1 MLTGRPP
8 FRGASAFE
16 TINQVL
22 HSDPVTPS
30 MLQPNLPR
38 DLETICLKCLE
49 KDPAKRYASAEEM
62 ADDLARFLRDEPIVA
77 RPVSLPERLWR
88 WSRRNPRVA
97 FLAGFVILL
106 LVTGLPTLT
115 GLWILADSRRI
126 RAEGAERK
134 LESERDIANETSR
147 QARRAIRENFILATE
162 NPEFQR
168 DGMQQARGLLLDKA
182 LIYFQQFTN
191 QRRDDP
197 ELRDDL
203 ADAHERVAHIFNE
216 RGDSVRALAEYQNAA
231 DLLQKLNSAH
241 PGEGMYEH
249 RRANILDAIGDLE
262 YARGRVSVATDA
274 DRRAFD
280 IHQRLAEMY
289 PQNAVFQSGFGRA
302 LFQIGTRQLS
312 SGNLADALR
321 SYARARDI
329 FDDLQ
334 KHNAADDALQA
345 KLCDCLVSLG
355 LIENELGR
363 PIDAGKN
370 FERASE
376 IRTKLYVRFPTPGR
390 RSELA
395 RVQASLANA
404 ISKQDRDDDA
414 VKISQNALDLREEQ
428 VKRNP
433 AVPKYRS
440 ELATSLFDH
449 ASILLSVAP
458 GTSPRF
464 ESVYTLRKRGH
475 DIMFELVKAHGDD
488 VNYQNRLAITKTLLA
503 YCYRVHRNDL
513 ARGEALLTEALQI
526 WEGLV
531 ARKVATPKHRHD
543 HAYGCAQMA
552 LLEIQRRKILQAANL
567 LQKANSILDELL
579 AMQFAASSVRRDLST
594 NLANLTYTYQET
606 RQWQKALT
614 NQMRL
619 IELRDQIARDHPQM
633 PSYRTLAERA
643 RKSMSELAHGF
654 VLTTVPPEDK
664 TAADGRIAYQ
674 LRCKKAWMELAR
686 EFPSV
691 IDFRRQVA
699 TWSVF
704 VGDAYAD
711 ANKEPEA
718 LAAYEEARKVSEQL
732 LLSPNTAAADE
743 NDLGWIHHCIG
754 QHYYRT
760 KQLARALSAYDE
772 ASALLEKAIQKKP
785 EYHLARSN
793 LGRVLD
799 SRGRALADLNDFK
812 AAEKAI
818 RRAIDEQAIAVNAEP
833 KGAQH
838 RQRLDS
844 HYAELNYL
852 YRRTNRP
859 KEANEIAFIRRDIA
873 GADPERLSLV
883 ASDFAQASRLF
894 TGDPLTPE
902 QQTQRNECITQAI
915 ATLQQASKCGFA
927 DTKRAQGDPN
937 FAHFCR
943 GRSFKVG

>member
-30 MLQPNLPR
+30 TLQPNLPR

-404 ISKQDRDDDA
+404 ISKQ
-414 VKISQNALDLREEQ
+414 V
-428 VKRNP
+428 
-433 AVPKYRS
+433 
-440 ELATSLFDH
+440 
-449 ASILLSVAP
+449 
-458 GTSPRF
+458 
-464 ESVYTLRKRGH
+464 
-475 DIMFELVKAHGDD
+475 
-488 VNYQNRLAITKTLLA
+488 
-503 YCYRVHRNDL
+503 
-513 ARGEALLTEALQI
+513 
-526 WEGLV
+526 
-531 ARKVATPKHRHD
+531 
-543 HAYGCAQMA
+543 
-552 LLEIQRRKILQAANL
+552 
-567 LQKANSILDELL
+567 
-579 AMQFAASSVRRDLST
+579 
-594 NLANLTYTYQET
+594 
-606 RQWQKALT
+606 
-614 NQMRL
+614 
-619 IELRDQIARDHPQM
+619 
-633 PSYRTLAERA
+633 
-643 RKSMSELAHGF
+643 
-654 VLTTVPPEDK
+654 
-664 TAADGRIAYQ
+664 
-674 LRCKKAWMELAR
+674 
-686 EFPSV
+686 
-691 IDFRRQVA
+691 
-699 TWSVF
+699 
-704 VGDAYAD
+704 
-711 ANKEPEA
+711 
-718 LAAYEEARKVSEQL
+718 
-732 LLSPNTAAADE
+732 
-743 NDLGWIHHCIG
+743 
-754 QHYYRT
+754 
-760 KQLARALSAYDE
+760 
-772 ASALLEKAIQKKP
+772 
-785 EYHLARSN
+785 
-793 LGRVLD
+793 
-799 SRGRALADLNDFK
+799 
-812 AAEKAI
+812 
-818 RRAIDEQAIAVNAEP
+818 
-833 KGAQH
+833 
-838 RQRLDS
+838 
-844 HYAELNYL
+844 
-852 YRRTNRP
+852 
-859 KEANEIAFIRRDIA
+859 
-873 GADPERLSLV
+873 
-883 ASDFAQASRLF
+883 
-894 TGDPLTPE
+894 
-902 QQTQRNECITQAI
+902 
-915 ATLQQASKCGFA
+915 
-927 DTKRAQGDPN
+927 
-937 FAHFCR
+937 
-943 GRSFKVG
+943 